1 MLLERRKVSRKTP
14 NDGRLEITKVAA
26 AKCQVLGATF
36 DVVLADAQVPAR
48 LGTMDCT
55 CRGEDN
61 PHVHYFIESP
71 VLKTL
76 TAGEHVD
83 LNLDA
88 ERKVVHVAPAPSD
101 E

>member
-14 NDGRLEITKVAA
+14 NDGRLEITKRAA
-26 AKCQVLGATF
+26 AKFQSLGTTF
-36 DVVLADAQVPAR
+36 DVVLTDARVPAR

-55 CRGEDN
+55 CRGVDN

-71 VLKTL
+71 ALRSL
-76 TAGEHVD
+76 APGEDVD
-83 LNLDA
+83 VHLDA
-88 ERKVVHVAPAPSD
+88 EHKLVRIALASAD